1 MTLLV
6 VLQARDSD
14 WRRTGG
20 NAWDIPPPQGDG
32 VVPTIRALSRGYRQ
46 PVGDRCDEPR
56 SASADPCA
64 GMNVAVS
71 LGCRSRPR
79 HIWLALSPHPLRALV
94 AARPL
99 RLQPTL
105 SH

>member
-32 VVPTIRALSRGYRQ
+32 VVPPIRALSRGYRQ
-46 PVGDRCDEPR
+46 PVGDRCNDR
-56 SASADPCA
+56 CSAC
-64 GMNVAVS
+64 AVS
-71 LGCRSRPR
+71 C
-79 HIWLALSPHPLRALV
+79 
-94 AARPL
+94 ARMKVPV
-99 RLQPTL
+99 RLDAVRCVSSGGLMP
-105 SH
+105 